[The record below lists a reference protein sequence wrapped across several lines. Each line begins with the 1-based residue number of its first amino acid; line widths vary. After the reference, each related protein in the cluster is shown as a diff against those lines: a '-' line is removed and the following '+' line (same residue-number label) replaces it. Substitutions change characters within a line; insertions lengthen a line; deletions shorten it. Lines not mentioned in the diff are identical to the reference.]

1 MRTLDL
7 NVKEL
12 LFSPIDACEQD
23 VHVCWLHWPQAK
35 APYSPAVLEYIADLD
50 AEADMALLRS
60 TLALPEDCLL
70 TLFIGTTLIKMAASH
85 GLTLHE
91 TGMLMVRESLDSPS
105 AVEQVVAEAVL
116 LADSLG
122 LEATSEDFY
131 STIKLHLQEL
141 LGQLVL
147 AHQME

>member
-1 MRTLDL
+1 MTDA
-7 NVKEL
+7 VFEL
-12 LFSPIDACEQD
+12 QD

-35 APYSPAVLEYIADLD
+35 APYADEMLEYIANLD

-70 TLFIGTTLIKMAASH
+70 TLFIGTTLVKISAVH

-91 TGMLMVRESLDSPS
+91 TGMLMVRETIDVPS
-105 AVEQVVAEAVL
+105 AVEQVVAEAIF
-116 LADSLG
+116 LAESQG
-122 LEATSEDFY
+122 LDAQSEEFY
-131 STIKLHLQEL
+131 STVKLHLQEL

>member
-1 MRTLDL
+1 MCAAGLTR
-7 NVKEL
+7 
-12 LFSPIDACEQD
+12 FSICLVQD

-35 APYSPAVLEYIADLD
+35 APYTDEMLEYIANLD

-70 TLFIGTTLIKMAASH
+70 TLFIGTTLVKIAALH

-91 TGMLMVRESLDSPS
+91 TGMLMVREMMDVPS
-105 AVEQVVAEAVL
+105 AVEQVVAEAVFL
-116 LADSLG
+116 VGSQG
-122 LEATSEDFY
+122 LDGVGEAFY
-131 STIKLHLQEL
+131 STVKLHLQEL

>member
-1 MRTLDL
+1 MYLICISTNRLIPN
-7 NVKEL
+7 NVV
-12 LFSPIDACEQD
+12 CEQD

-35 APYSPAVLEYIADLD
+35 TPYSEEMLEYISNLD

-70 TLFIGTTLIKMAASH
+70 TLFIGTMLIKMAASH

-91 TGMLMVRESLDSPS
+91 TGMLMVRESLDRPS
-105 AVEQVVAEAVL
+105 AVEQVVAEAVF

-122 LEATSEDFY
+122 LDGTSDDFY